1 MLDSVVDGYIT
12 LFEPKNKTIHLMK
25 DGYEAVLSLDE
36 HGKKKTWLL
45 TGWDTKMSPD
55 AERQVRAN
63 LKATQKKPI
72 LSRQVLGAGL
82 SLLYFF

>member
-1 MLDSVVDGYIT
+1 
-12 LFEPKNKTIHLMK
+12 MK

-63 LKATQKKPI
+63 LKATQNKPI
-72 LSRQVLGAGL
+72 LSRQVLGAELNNIIL
-82 SLLYFF
+82 SQSDTNVNCFGREIIWKVL